1 MEELLMNL
9 QLMQNNTKPQ
19 LRSAFIDTL
28 AKLAEKDDRVILIIA
43 DVGFSVLD
51 DFIERFPNQFLNV
64 GVAEQNMM
72 TLAAGM
78 AREGWKPYI
87 YTMSNFI
94 LLRPFEQV
102 RNDICYA
109 KANVKLLG
117 VKGSE
122 SYKFYGMSHN
132 LADGEEKGLLKLLP
146 NLNSYFPSTE
156 EELIE
161 NMSNEYKREGAAY
174 FSL

>member
-1 MEELLMNL
+1 
-9 QLMQNNTKPQ
+9 MQNNTKPQ
-19 LRSAFIDTL
+19 LRGVFIETL
-28 AKLAEKDDRVILIIA
+28 CKLAETDSKIILIIA
-43 DVGFSVLD
+43 DVGFSVFD
-51 DFIERFPNQFLNV
+51 EYIKRFPNQFLNV

-78 AREGWKPYI
+78 AREGWKPYV

-94 LLRPFEQV
+94 LLRPIEQV

-109 KANVKLLG
+109 KANVKLIS

-132 LADGEEKGLLKLLP
+132 LAEGEEVGLLKHLP
-146 NLNSYFPSTE
+146 NLNSYFPSSQ

-161 NMSNEYKREGAAY
+161 NMNQEFARKGAAY

>member
-1 MEELLMNL
+1 
-9 QLMQNNTKPQ
+9 MQNNTKPK
-19 LRSAFIDTL
+19 LRSVFIETL
-28 AKLAEKDDRVILIIA
+28 SKLAEKDDKIILIIA

-51 DFIERFPNQFLNV
+51 DYIKRFPNQFLNV

-78 AREGWKPYI
+78 AREGWKPYV

-94 LLRPFEQV
+94 LLRPHEQV

-109 KANVKLLG
+109 KANVKLLS

-132 LADGEEKGLLKLLP
+132 LADGEEAGLIKLLP
-146 NLNSYFPSTE
+146 NLESYFPSTE
-156 EELIE
+156 EELIVAM
-161 NMSNEYKREGAAY
+161 NQEYTRDGAAY

>member
-1 MEELLMNL
+1 
-9 QLMQNNTKPQ
+9 MQNNVKPK
-19 LRSAFIDTL
+19 LRSVFIETLSEL
-28 AKLAEKDDRVILIIA
+28 AKNDSKVILIIA
-43 DVGFSVLD
+43 DVGFSVFD
-51 DFIERFPNQFLNV
+51 DFIKRFPNQFLNV

-78 AREGWKPYI
+78 AREGWKPYV

-94 LLRPFEQV
+94 LLRPIEQV

-109 KANVKLLG
+109 KANVKLIS

-132 LADGEEKGLLKLLP
+132 LAEGEEAGLLKHLP
-146 NLNSYFPSTE
+146 NLNSYFPSTQ

-161 NMSNEYKREGAAY
+161 NMNQEFARKGAAY